1 MARHKKIYLLFPLV
15 LFLLS
20 CRTESLFNRLGED
33 YLPYDNVNSSWEYR
47 VAGEDTLTVEWKVKT
62 KAIYN
67 GREASLIESTE
78 EDFYYSTGPDALYE
92 FVSRTVFSL
101 GEDLVLEERWR
112 PRVEKPLNLGNRWE
126 DDFNNQVIQQGITY
140 SIESSLTG
148 VVEEIETVSTP
159 VDFFDECYRVSIVS
173 TSTITFPSGITE
185 EDVIRVQEWYAPGVG
200 MVRREVEGGEVW
212 ELTNYLVL

>member
-1 MARHKKIYLLFPLV
+1 MASFKKIYLLIPLILV
-15 LFLLS
+15 LLS

-33 YLPYDNVNSSWEYR
+33 YLPYDNVNSMWEFR
-47 VAGEDTLTVEWKVKT
+47 VAGEDTLTVEWKVKS
-62 KAIYN
+62 KVIYK

-78 EDFYYSTGPDALYE
+78 GDFYYSAGQDALHE
-92 FVSRTVFSL
+92 FVSRTIFSL
-101 GEDLVLEERWR
+101 GKTLVLEERWR
-112 PRVEKPLNLGNRWE
+112 PRVENPMNLGNRWE
-126 DDFNNQVIQQGITY
+126 GDYTNQVVQQGITY

-173 TSTITFPSGITE
+173 SSTITFPSGSTE